1 MSVRPRPRRSQPVR
15 PRSRRQLIVAAVF
28 GLAALA
34 AVAALFIQLRGG
46 GAGSST
52 LGGDSSYTEAVA
64 GTYQRINPL
73 FASTNE
79 VDADLSRL
87 VFSGLI
93 QLGPDGSILPDL
105 AEIPQV
111 STDGKTY
118 TFKLKKGVN
127 WHDGVAFTS
136 RDVAFTINQLTDP
149 DFKGDPALA
158 EGWLGVETET
168 PDDSTFV
175 VHIKQASSP
184 FLARSAAIGILPQHI
199 LGGLNAAALFDAP
212 FNTAPIG
219 TGPYRLSGIDTR
231 EAKLTAYSDFHLGQP
246 GIDTIRIRFYPD
258 YSSALRAV
266 EGGEASGLMLRESL
280 TEAQVT
286 EIKKIKGM
294 KVEQLAR
301 TAYVVLY
308 LNNDRAQFFQDDRV
322 RRAIS
327 LILDRKAIVDRVFL
341 GVATVSSSPVAP
353 GTWAY
358 AKQYD
363 NTQSRVA
370 EAKKLLDDAGWRP
383 HPTTGILVN
392 GGAEFRI
399 TIRTDNDPVR
409 MAIASEVAR
418 QLEPL
423 GIRATVASTTF
434 SVLRRDF
441 LQGRDYDAAIAGWAQ
456 GPDPDPYFGWHST
469 QTGAAGLNL
478 ANYADAVADELI
490 AKGRTVNDVEVRK
503 DAYRQFQEVW
513 EEKSPSVVLAY
524 PQYLYAHSDAIQ
536 GMQFGVLSSGA
547 DRFVN
552 VYKWHE

>member
-1 MSVRPRPRRSQPVR
+1 MTNRTRARRLQPDR
-15 PRSRRQLIVAAVF
+15 TRSRWARVIVAAIVLVAF
-28 GLAALA
+28 VAGAAL
-34 AVAALFIQLRGG
+34 VFQLRGN
-46 GAGSST
+46 GAGPVT
-52 LGGDSSYTEAVA
+52 GGGSSYTEAVA

-73 FASTNE
+73 YASTNE

-87 VFSGLI
+87 VFSGLVRV
-93 QLGPDGSILPDL
+93 GPDGGVLPDL
-105 AEIPQV
+105 AQLPEV
-111 STDGKTY
+111 SADGKTY
-118 TFKLKKGVN
+118 TFKLRKGVN

-136 RDVAFTINQLTDP
+136 RDVAFTISQLTNP

-168 PDDSTFV
+168 PDDATFV
-175 VHIKQASSP
+175 VHLKQASAP
-184 FLARSAAIGILPQHI
+184 FLARSATIGILPQHL
-199 LGGLNAAALFDAP
+199 LGGLSAAALFDTP

-219 TGPYRLSGIDTR
+219 TGPYRMAGIDTR
-231 EAKLTAYSDFHLGQP
+231 EATLSAYREYHLGRP
-246 GIDTIRIRFYPD
+246 GIDTIRLTFYPD
-258 YSSALRAV
+258 YSSALRAL
-266 EGGEASGLMLRESL
+266 EDGQAQGLMLRESL

-286 EIKKIKGM
+286 EIKTIKGM
-294 KVEQLAR
+294 KVEQPAR

-308 LNNDRAQFFQDDRV
+308 LNNDRAQFFQDERV

-327 LILDRKAIVDRVFL
+327 LILDRKAIADRVFY

-358 AKQYD
+358 AKEYD
-363 NTQSRVA
+363 DMAPQML
-370 EAKKLLDDAGWRP
+370 EAKKLLADAGWLP

-392 GGAEFRI
+392 GGAEFRM

-409 MAIASEVAR
+409 VAVANEVAR
-418 QLEPL
+418 QLEAA

-478 ANYADAVADELI
+478 ANFADAVADQLI
-490 AKGRTVNDVEVRK
+490 AKGRTSNDIDVRK

-513 EEKSPSVVLAY
+513 QEKEPSVILAY
-524 PQYLYAHSDAIQ
+524 PKYIYAYSANIQ
-536 GMQFGVLSSGA
+536 GVKLGILSSGA
-547 DRFVN
+547 DRFAN
-552 VYKWHE
+552 VYQWHE

>member
-1 MSVRPRPRRSQPVR
+1 MTNSPRPRRFQKEP
-15 PRSRRQLIVAAVF
+15 PRSRRPLALLAIFAV
-28 GLAALA
+28 AALA
-34 AVAALFIQLRGG
+34 AGAALFLELRGG
-46 GAGSST
+46 SNST
-52 LGGDSSYTEAVA
+52 LGGGSSYTEAVA

-79 VDADLSRL
+79 VDADLARL
-87 VFSGLI
+87 VFSGLVR
-93 QLGPDGSILPDL
+93 LGPDGSVLPDL
-105 AEIPQV
+105 SELPQL
-111 STDGKTY
+111 SADGKTY
-118 TFKLKKGVN
+118 TFKLKKGVT
-127 WHDGVAFTS
+127 WQDGVAFTS
-136 RDVAFTINQLTDP
+136 RDVAFTIAQLTDP

-168 PDDSTFV
+168 PDDATFV
-175 VHIKQASSP
+175 VHLKQASAP
-184 FLARSAAIGILPQHI
+184 FLARSATIGILPEH
-199 LGGLNAAALFDAP
+199 LLRGLSAAVLFDSP

-219 TGPYRLSGIDTR
+219 TGPYRIAGIDTR
-231 EAKLTAYSDFHLGQP
+231 EARLTAYESYHLGRP
-246 GIDTIRIRFYPD
+246 GIETLHIRFYPD
-258 YSSALRAV
+258 YSSALRAL
-266 EGGEASGLMLRESL
+266 EGGEAHGLMLRESL

-286 EIKKIKGM
+286 EIRKIKGL
-294 KVEQLAR
+294 KVEQVAR

-327 LILDRKAIVDRVFL
+327 LLLDRKTLVDRVFY
-341 GVATVSSSPVAP
+341 GVAAVSGSPIAP

-358 AKQYD
+358 AKEYD
-363 NTQSRVA
+363 DVQPHLA
-370 EAKKLLDDAGWRP
+370 EAKKLLEDAGWRP

-409 MAIASEVAR
+409 VAIANEVAR
-418 QLEPL
+418 QLEPA

-490 AKGRTVNDVEVRK
+490 AKGRTSNDIEVRK

-513 EEKSPSVVLAY
+513 DERMPSVVLAY
-524 PQYLYAHSDAIQ
+524 PQFLYAHSEDIK
-536 GMQFGVLSSGA
+536 GMTLGVLSSGA
-547 DRFVN
+547 DRFAD